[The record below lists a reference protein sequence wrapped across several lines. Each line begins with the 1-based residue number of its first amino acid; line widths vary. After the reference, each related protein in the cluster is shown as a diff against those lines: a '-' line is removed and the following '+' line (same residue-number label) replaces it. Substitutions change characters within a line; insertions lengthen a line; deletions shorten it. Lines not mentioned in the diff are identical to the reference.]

1 MAYGDR
7 IVIDILRNLLLIIGN
22 INHVAENMRFMH
34 LSNSKYSAAG
44 TPEGFFILNEFSN
57 LQAIPHKL
65 FMAGLLDKRLVGR
78 ANFFERI
85 VRGSIG

>member
-22 INHVAENMRFMH
+22 INHVAENRRLIH
-34 LSNSKYSAAG
+34 VSNGKYSAAG

-57 LQAIPHKL
+57 LQAISHKL
-65 FMAGLLDKRLVGR
+65 FMAGLLDKRLVG
-78 ANFFERI
+78 ELI
-85 VRGSIG
+85 YWSE